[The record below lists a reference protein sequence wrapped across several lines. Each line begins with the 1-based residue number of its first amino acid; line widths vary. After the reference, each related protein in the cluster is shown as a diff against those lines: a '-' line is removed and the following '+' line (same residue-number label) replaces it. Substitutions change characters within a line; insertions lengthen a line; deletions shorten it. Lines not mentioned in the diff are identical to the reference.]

1 MLDYHKE
8 TRTKYY
14 FSFLFYSIIYILKN
28 KMNNMSYR
36 LTKEGKEYLKH
47 GLPEIQLVR
56 ALEIKKSLKIEEIK
70 KLVQNF
76 SIAIQWAKKYGW
88 VEVRGDDV
96 ILSDIS
102 KNSLEEEGLRKIDN
116 NQQLDDEVLKLLL
129 QRKLVEEVKEDFKLK
144 AEKLRGQDISTLT
157 PELIGTGVWR
167 DVNLKEYDITLTGK
181 KICPGKRQPY
191 GAFLDWVK
199 QKMVGLGFEEKQGP
213 IVETE
218 FWNMDALY
226 MPQHHSARDIHDAY
240 FVKEPRYARSLPQ
253 NILNAVKKAHETGT
267 KESRGWEYQYDLK
280 RAHRLILRTHDTA
293 ISPRTLSSPDLKI
306 PGKYFHI
313 SRCFRYDVVDTTHLP
328 DFYQLGGFVI
338 GKDLNLRHLFSL
350 LKLFAKE
357 FANTDKVKVMPS
369 YFPFTEPS
377 AQLMAKHPDFGW
389 LELAGAGIFRHEMC
403 EPLGIKYP
411 VIAWGAGLDRIFML
425 SSGINDIRDLFS
437 HDLNFL
443 RNSKVLY

>member
-1 MLDYHKE
+1 M
-8 TRTKYY
+8 
-14 FSFLFYSIIYILKN
+14 SN
-28 KMNNMSYR
+28 MNYR

-56 ALEIKKSLKIEEIK
+56 ALEIKKTLKIEEAKRLIN
-70 KLVQNF
+70 NF

-88 VEVRGDDV
+88 VDVRGEDV
-96 ILSDIS
+96 VLSNIS
-102 KNSLEEEGLRKIDN
+102 VKSLEEEGLHSIDN
-116 NQQLDDEVLKLLL
+116 SQDIEDDLVKLLI
-129 QRKLVEEVKEDFKLK
+129 QRRLIEEAKEDVKTR
-144 AEKLRGQDISTLT
+144 AEKFIGKEVGTLT

-167 DVNLKEYDITLTGK
+167 DVKLKEYNVEIIGQKLHV
-181 KICPGKRQPY
+181 GKRQPY

-199 QKMVGLGFEEKQGP
+199 EKMVGLGFEEKQGP

-240 FVKEPRYARSLPQ
+240 FVKDPKYAKALDK
-253 NILNAVKKAHETGT
+253 NILNAVKNAHEKGT
-267 KESRGWEYQYDLK
+267 KESRGWEYQYNVQ

-293 ISPRTLSSPDLKI
+293 ISPRTLSSQNLKV
-306 PGKYFHI
+306 PGKYFQI
-313 SRCFRYDVVDTTHLP
+313 SRCFRYDVVDATHLP
-328 DFYQLGGFVI
+328 DFYQMGGFVVDK
-338 GKDLNLRHLFSL
+338 GLNLKHLIGL

-357 FANTDKVKVMPS
+357 FANTDEVKVMPS

-403 EPLGIKYP
+403 EPLGVKDP
-411 VIAWGAGLDRIFML
+411 VIAWGAGLDRIFMM
-425 SSGINDIRDLFS
+425 SMGIKDIRDLFS
-437 HDLNFL
+437 YDLKFL
-443 RNSKVLY
+443 RNSKVVY